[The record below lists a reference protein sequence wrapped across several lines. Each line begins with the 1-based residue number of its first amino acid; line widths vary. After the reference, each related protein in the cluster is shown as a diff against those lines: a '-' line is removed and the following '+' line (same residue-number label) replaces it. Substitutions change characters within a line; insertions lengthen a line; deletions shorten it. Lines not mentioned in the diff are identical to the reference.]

1 MHLSCGQFCTSLPAA
16 LFLFAPHLL
25 LLPSHHQF
33 IPRQAPPGSCLNS
46 LKTAPVGAEKL
57 LLFVRCFTTTKS
69 EEAVAAGSS
78 PLPLPSLSSHTT
90 LPAPASCLS
99 WGELMQG
106 RAGVFLIPV
115 ADFSGPFITVTV
127 ADPPSPSSPS
137 PSASQPAFLKINR
150 SAAAFGFCLWNSQAL
165 LVSCPVHL
173 SPG

>member
-1 MHLSCGQFCTSLPAA
+1 
-16 LFLFAPHLL
+16 
-25 LLPSHHQF
+25 
-33 IPRQAPPGSCLNS
+33 
-46 LKTAPVGAEKL
+46 
-57 LLFVRCFTTTKS
+57 
-69 EEAVAAGSS
+69 
-78 PLPLPSLSSHTT
+78 
-90 LPAPASCLS
+90 
-99 WGELMQG
+99 MQG

-173 SPG
+173 SPGQICTPHPLRGFSFLPHPHIYSVIPFISPFRSGDKSPNHSLLALLQNTFAINLFCIALLSWCLSFPLIRSGVVWK